1 MSRLKDYTSFVPLNQ
16 SIIILFSRHE
26 ENKENKDV
34 TTIYKYGF
42 NSLQD
47 AVALAKVILRK
58 KKLPK
63 VESMVFN
70 SDESSDVTSLEVDS
84 YQQKY
89 IENAS
94 KKNKIELRLDLD
106 LSLDLLG
113 CSPV

>member
-1 MSRLKDYTSFVPLNQ
+1 
-16 SIIILFSRHE
+16 
-26 ENKENKDV
+26 
-34 TTIYKYGF
+34 
-42 NSLQD
+42 
-47 AVALAKVILRK
+47 
-58 KKLPK
+58 
-63 VESMVFN
+63 MVFN
-70 SDESSDVTSLEVDS
+70 SDESSDVTSLELDS